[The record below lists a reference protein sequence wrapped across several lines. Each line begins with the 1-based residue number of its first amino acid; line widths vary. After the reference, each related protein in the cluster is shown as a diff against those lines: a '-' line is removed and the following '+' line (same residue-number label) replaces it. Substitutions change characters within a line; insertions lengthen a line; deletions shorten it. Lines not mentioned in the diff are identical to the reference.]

1 MRLTLRTLLAYIDN
15 ILEPAD
21 AQEISKKVEE
31 SEFATNLMHR
41 MRDVTRRLRLG
52 APKLDGRGMALDANT
67 VAEYLDNTLVSE
79 RVPEFEKICLESD
92 MHLAEVAS
100 AHQIL
105 TLVLGE
111 PAEIEPGLR
120 ERMYAVGSAS
130 VEGGTGSVIA
140 PSKPSDTPSPSRTPT
155 PSTATPSVTPS
166 TPSKAVST
174 KTASTAHAAAA
185 VAESAKS
192 SRAKPEVPEYLR
204 EPPVVKGSGGRMLVA
219 VLLMAVVGAG
229 VVAVLNFDRLSDKL
243 GIQRGERRTADNK
256 TATKQPGDEEK
267 PADSA
272 PARLEQPPSATPIAG
287 AAAAATTTSG
297 DAAPMPSQS
306 SPEGAA
312 PRQVAG
318 PGTAPAGLPPMPAG
332 STAPMPGDT
341 GSPSPGPAMPGPG
354 AIGSV
359 PGPGPGGEGPPA
371 VGVMPGGAMPGPQPA
386 MPAMPGSASTPP
398 AVANAPG
405 PASAGP
411 TMPGGTMP
419 GGAMP
424 GPAMPGPTMPG
435 PGAPGSRPAPMAT
448 APTKPPE
455 GVGRFMEGDLLLRFT
470 MSDGLWH
477 RVPMRA
483 TVFDN
488 DRVTSLPTYRCALT
502 LASGMNVD
510 LLGGTQV
517 LLGPADAQGVP
528 IVEVVEGR
536 MVLLSAGA
544 PTAAVAIAAGGRRGV
559 LVFNDTNASAAL
571 EVRHHRLE
579 GTNPEKEP
587 SIAEVELF
595 VTTGKV
601 DWFDA
606 NAAQPE
612 TIPAPARRSLV
623 GGAPAPM
630 ADSPSFPSWVT
641 TIDERR
647 ASQKLAGAELVKALP
662 TDRPVTLGL
671 KELAGD
677 RKIETSLL
685 AIQCLAQIGDFD
697 TLVTALKDPNQ
708 KAAWNEEVEA
718 LRSAIARSP
727 ETAAA
732 VRGAFERHYGARGS
746 ELYRMLWGYTGDQ
759 INASAGAQLIKF
771 LDSEDLEYRVLS
783 FAALTRLTNGAT
795 HFYRPEYPA
804 ARRQQYILK
813 WKQRLDSG
821 QLAPKMPTSP

>member
-21 AQEISKKVEE
+21 AQEIAKKVEE

-120 ERMYAVGSAS
+120 ERMYAVGSVS
-130 VEGGTGSVIA
+130 VENGTGSVIA
-140 PSKPSDTPSPSRTPT
+140 PAKPSDTPSPSRTPT
-155 PSTATPSVTPS
+155 PSRATPSATQSPP
-166 TPSKAVST
+166 TKTVST
-174 KTASTAHAAAA
+174 KTVSTAPAAAA
-185 VAESAKS
+185 AAESAKS
-192 SRAKPEVPEYLR
+192 PRQKPEVPDYLR

-243 GIQRGERRTADNK
+243 GIQRGERRTAENNS
-256 TATKQPGDEEK
+256 AAKQPKDEGK
-267 PADSA
+267 PADST
-272 PARLEQPPSATPIAG
+272 PAQLKQPTSATPIAG
-287 AAAAATTTSG
+287 AAAAVATTSG
-297 DAAPMPSQS
+297 DAAPMPSQT

-312 PRQVAG
+312 PGQVA
-318 PGTAPAGLPPMPAG
+318 APAGLP
-332 STAPMPGDT
+332 PMPGDT

-359 PGPGPGGEGPPA
+359 PGPGPGGEVPPA
-371 VGVMPGGAMPGPQPA
+371 GGVMPGGAMPGPQSA
-386 MPAMPGSASTPP
+386 MPTMPGSASTPP
-398 AVANAPG
+398 GVANVPG
-405 PASAGP
+405 PGPAGP
-411 TMPGGTMP
+411 TMPSGP
-419 GGAMP
+419 MP
-424 GPAMPGPTMPG
+424 GPAMPGSTMPG
-435 PGAPGSRPAPMAT
+435 PGAPTPGPASMAT
-448 APTKPPE
+448 TTAKPPE

-536 MVLLSAGA
+536 VVLL
-544 PTAAVAIAAGGRRGV
+544 
-559 LVFNDTNASAAL
+559 
-571 EVRHHRLE
+571 
-579 GTNPEKEP
+579 
-587 SIAEVELF
+587 
-595 VTTGKV
+595 
-601 DWFDA
+601 
-606 NAAQPE
+606 
-612 TIPAPARRSLV
+612 APALQRPR
-623 GGAPAPM
+623 
-630 ADSPSFPSWVT
+630 SPSPRADAKAFSSST
-641 TIDERR
+641 TPMPVPRSRCGIVD
-647 ASQKLAGAELVKALP
+647 SKARIP
-662 TDRPVTLGL
+662 
-671 KELAGD
+671 
-677 RKIETSLL
+677 RKSL
-685 AIQCLAQIGDFD
+685 
-697 TLVTALKDPNQ
+697 
-708 KAAWNEEVEA
+708 
-718 LRSAIARSP
+718 R
-727 ETAAA
+727 
-732 VRGAFERHYGARGS
+732 
-746 ELYRMLWGYTGDQ
+746 
-759 INASAGAQLIKF
+759 
-771 LDSEDLEYRVLS
+771 
-783 FAALTRLTNGAT
+783 
-795 HFYRPEYPA
+795 
-804 ARRQQYILK
+804 
-813 WKQRLDSG
+813 
-821 QLAPKMPTSP
+821 